1 MERLSCGTLVEFVD
15 FTYCLNRWVYPHE
28 LAVVMSVS
36 PLKVRLLTN
45 ELPLAICSPRE
56 IKVVKDDVREAHLQ
70 VKKLWQILD
79 YAGYIFQNLIDT
91 HRAEVN
97 GILQEDI

>member
-15 FTYCLNRWVYPHE
+15 FTYLNRWVYPHE
-28 LAVVMSVS
+28 LAVVLSVL
-36 PLKVRLLTN
+36 PLKVRLLTSL
-45 ELPLAICSPRE
+45 ECVLCSPGE
-56 IKVVKDDVREAHLQ
+56 IKVVKNDVLAAHLQ

-79 YAGYIFQNLIDT
+79 DAGKTFQKLIDT
-91 HRAEVN
+91 HRAEVIN